1 MTLNDIKETI
11 DSYASDAKL
20 CEEIG
25 FDGVE
30 IHGAHGYL
38 IDNFFWSGTNIR
50 EAEYG
55 VSIENRSQFVSDII
69 NSIR

>member
-1 MTLNDIKETI
+1 MTIQDINETI
-11 DSYASDAKL
+11 QAFASDAKF

-38 IDNFFWSGTNIR
+38 IDNFFWNFFW
-50 EAEYG
+50 
-55 VSIENRSQFVSDII
+55 NFFNNFFD
-69 NSIR
+69 NFFDNFL